1 MGLFGKGKVNAVV
14 KKRTPDTAPFVIYSM
29 NDEYDK
35 QAVSTSEHGV
45 SPITGRDD
53 KETITPL
60 VESHTPVDQY
70 DYLREKPI
78 NDTGINSDNPYPE
91 FRRVNPKNNQSSTTV
106 VVEDKPE
113 EKPQV
118 VETPVE
124 EHVET
129 QVEESVQEEPQ
140 VEETQVEEK
149 AELFDYHEDT
159 SSSSNFDRTLF
170 SDLFGVNT
178 RREEKKREYNENNL
192 NNDASTSLFGDT
204 PTAVEEEDVQEE
216 PAPKPVE
223 EVKKP
228 VEEKKKEV
236 SYSNYKLPPLD
247 LLPDPQITVGGNEE
261 WNNNNIQII
270 NQTLTNFRIDGQVK
284 EYTEG
289 PTFTR
294 YAIMLGPGVPGN
306 KITNISLDI
315 QRSLAVPSI
324 RIENPIPGKP
334 YVGIEVPNQKRRTV
348 TLKELICTEEFLKSK
363 DPLLIP
369 VGLNVEGKVKYVSI
383 ADFPHGLIA
392 GSSGSG
398 KSVFLSCMLVSL
410 LYKCSPEILRFFF
423 IDPKQVDLSQFEG
436 LPHLISPIVTEVKDG
451 ISSLKWLLDE
461 MERRFS
467 VFRPIGGI
475 TKLKEYNEYCETHK
489 EYKKIPYIVAVIDEA
504 ADFLLNAGNEAQD
517 LITKLVQKSRAAGI
531 HLILAMQKPVS
542 KILSTTIK
550 SNTSARF
557 AFRVTDRMDSMLMI
571 DALGANELLG
581 WGDMMF
587 YLSGEIGRYQGAF
600 ISGKD
605 AVKVREYCQTQA
617 PLDYIFLPSELDRK
631 GSDGSGVE
639 LDDYFADVAR
649 YVVYEGRCS
658 MNAISQKFGIGFNRA
673 NAIVASLEYY
683 GIVSENQG
691 TKARQILVTEDE
703 IESRLQAIGVK

>member
-1 MGLFGKGKVNAVV
+1 MGLFGSKKVNVVV
-14 KKRTPDTAPFVIYSM
+14 KKRTPDITPYVIYTL
-29 NDEYDK
+29 DTKYDK
-35 QAVSTSEHGV
+35 KTESSSSQGV
-45 SPITGRDD
+45 SPISGKD
-53 KETITPL
+53 
-60 VESHTPVDQY
+60 
-70 DYLREKPI
+70 EKPI
-78 NDTGINSDNPYPE
+78 LTGFPQSNTPVETYDFVRQTPRKDTGINSDDPYPE
-91 FRRVNPKNNQSSTTV
+91 FVKVKTKPKHENTTTV
-106 VVEDKPE
+106 VVD
-113 EKPQV
+113 EKPIEETKPV
-118 VETPVE
+118 IEETPSTPIIE
-124 EHVET
+124 EPV
-129 QVEESVQEEPQ
+129 QVQEETKP
-140 VEETQVEEK
+140 EEEK
-149 AELFDYHEDT
+149 AELFEYNEDKKPN
-159 SSSSNFDRTLF
+159 SSFDATLF
-170 SDLFGVNT
+170 SDLFGIDKKP
-178 RREEKKREYNENNL
+178 EKKREYNERNL
-192 NNDASTSLFGDT
+192 NTDASSELFGGETNTIDDEEKTIDEPT
-204 PTAVEEEDVQEE
+204 PVVE
-216 PAPKPVE
+216 AKPVI
-223 EVKKP
+223 
-228 VEEKKKEV
+228 EEKKEEKKVEV
-236 SYSNYKLPPLD
+236 SYKNYVLPSLD
-247 LLPDPQITVGGNEE
+247 LLPDPQLSLGGNEE
-261 WNNNNIQII
+261 WNNNNIAII

-294 YAIMLGPGVPGN
+294 YAIMLGPGVPGS

-334 YVGIEVPNQKRRTV
+334 YVGIEVPNKKRRTV
-348 TLKELICTEEFLKSK
+348 ALKELIDTEEFMNSK

-369 VGLNVEGKVKYVSI
+369 VGLDVEGNVRYVSI

-436 LPHLISPIVTEVKDG
+436 VPHLISPIVTDVKDG

-557 AFRVTDRMDSMLMI
+557 AFRVTDRTDSLLMI

-600 ISGKD
+600 ISGRD
-605 AVKVREYCQTQA
+605 SVKVKSYCQTQA
-617 PLDYIFLPSELDRK
+617 PLNYMFLPSELDKK
-631 GSDGSGVE
+631 GQDGSGVE
-639 LDDYFADVAR
+639 LDEYFADVAR
-649 YVVYEGRCS
+649 YVVYEGKCS
-658 MNAISQKFGIGFNRA
+658 MNAISQKFSIGFNRA

-703 IESRLQAIGVK
+703 IESRLQAIGVR

>member
-1 MGLFGKGKVNAVV
+1 MGLFGKRKVNVVV
-14 KKRTPDTAPFVIYSM
+14 KKRTPDITPFTIYTMES
-29 NDEYDK
+29 NCEK
-35 QAVSTSEHGV
+35 KHVEPSKAHGV
-45 SPITGRDD
+45 SPITGRDENE
-53 KETITPL
+53 KITPI
-60 VESHTPVDQY
+60 VESHTPVDKY
-70 DYLREKPI
+70 DYLRPDHAKK
-78 NDTGINSDNPYPE
+78 TGIDSDDPYPE
-91 FRRVNPKNNQSSTTV
+91 FRKVTPKYNPGGTTV
-106 VVEDKPE
+106 VVEDEPKEE
-113 EKPQV
+113 EKV
-118 VETPVE
+118 AVEETPTVE
-124 EHVET
+124 E
-129 QVEESVQEEPQ
+129 VQEELET
-140 VEETQVEEK
+140 VEEEKVEEK
-149 AELFDYHEDT
+149 ADFFTYEEDKETDSKFDK
-159 SSSSNFDRTLF
+159 TLF
-170 SDLFGVNT
+170 SDLFGIDT
-178 RREEKKREYNENNL
+178 KKEEKKKVYNENNL
-192 NNDASTSLFGDT
+192 NDDASTSLFGDN
-204 PTAVEEEDVQEE
+204 PTSTEDEYEEEEEVVKPVVQEE
-216 PAPKPVE
+216 IKV
-223 EVKKP
+223 VK
-228 VEEKKKEV
+228 EEKKPDI
-236 SYSNYKLPPLD
+236 SYANYKLPSLD
-247 LLPDPQITVGGNEE
+247 LLPDPQFTIGGNEE
-261 WNNNNIQII
+261 WNNNNIAII

-294 YAIMLGPGVPGN
+294 YAIMLGPGVPGS
-306 KITNISLDI
+306 KISNISLDI

-334 YVGIEVPNQKRRTV
+334 YVGIEVPNKKRRTV
-348 TLKELICTEEFLKSK
+348 TLKELICTEEFMKSK

-369 VGLNVEGKVKYVSI
+369 VGLDVEGNVKYVSI

-436 LPHLISPIVTEVKDG
+436 VPHLISPIVTDVKDG

-557 AFRVTDRMDSMLMI
+557 AFRVTDRTDSLLMI

-587 YLSGEIGRYQGAF
+587 YLSGQIGRYQGAF
-600 ISGKD
+600 ISGSD
-605 AVKVREYCQTQA
+605 SVKVKQYCQTQA
-617 PLDYIFLPSELDRK
+617 PLNYMFLPSELDKK

-639 LDDYFADVAR
+639 LDEYFADVAR
-649 YVVYEGRCS
+649 YVVYEGKCS
-658 MNAISQKFGIGFNRA
+658 MNAISQKFSIGFNRA

>member
-1 MGLFGKGKVNAVV
+1 MGLFGRRKVNVVV
-14 KKRTPDTAPFVIYSM
+14 KKRTPDITPFTIYTMDASV
-29 NDEYDK
+29 DK
-35 QAVSTSEHGV
+35 RVVESSSSHGV
-45 SPITGRDD
+45 SPISGRDENE
-53 KETITPL
+53 KLTPI

-70 DYLREKPI
+70 DYLRQNPTK
-78 NDTGINSDNPYPE
+78 NTGIDSDDPYPE
-91 FRRVNPKNNQSSTTV
+91 FRKVKPKYNPGGTTV
-106 VVEDKPE
+106 VVEEEPKEE
-113 EKPQV
+113 EKPV
-118 VETPVE
+118 VEEAPVE
-124 EHVET
+124 EPV
-129 QVEESVQEEPQ
+129 VEEVQEEKPA
-140 VEETQVEEK
+140 VEEK
-149 AELFDYHEDT
+149 AEFFTYEESEQTDSKFDKSLFA
-159 SSSSNFDRTLF
+159 
-170 SDLFGVNT
+170 DLFGVNT
-178 RREEKKREYNENNL
+178 KKEEKKREYNENNL
-192 NNDASTSLFGDT
+192 NDDASTSLFGDT
-204 PTAVEEEDVQEE
+204 PTDTDDEDEPIEEFVQEPVVKE
-216 PAPKPVE
+216 EPKPV
-223 EVKKP
+223 K
-228 VEEKKKEV
+228 EEKKPAV
-236 SYSNYKLPPLD
+236 SYANYKLPSLD
-247 LLPDPQITVGGNEE
+247 LLPDPEFKIGGNED

-294 YAIMLGPGVPGN
+294 YAIMLGPGVPGS
-306 KITNISLDI
+306 KISNISLDI

-334 YVGIEVPNQKRRTV
+334 YVGIEVPNKNRRTV

-436 LPHLISPIVTEVKDG
+436 VPHLISPIVTEVKDG

-600 ISGKD
+600 ISGRD

-617 PLDYIFLPSELDRK
+617 PLDYIFLPSELDKK

-639 LDDYFADVAR
+639 LDEYFADVAR
-649 YVVYEGRCS
+649 YVVYEGKCS
-658 MNAISQKFGIGFNRA
+658 MNAISQKFSIGFNRA

-691 TKARQILVTEDE
+691 TKARQILVTQEE